1 MRNKILMAL
10 LVVAVMAV
18 PAFASVQNIKVS
30 GDITTTG
37 LVRDGFDFGH
47 NNITSNG
54 RVSGSV
60 GQNGS
65 DSYQQLFISQT
76 RLNVAADLTDNVQA
90 VVGLINERPWGDE
103 GQTEND
109 ADVDLNLAYVK
120 LKEMLYSPLTVTVG
134 RQNFKFG
141 NSFVID
147 SAGTNNSISSNN
159 GLNGVAADMTM
170 RTALDAVRLD
180 LDYNPLTITLIAA
193 KIDANNNGPYNP
205 NDDDVDLFGANAT
218 YNLGDSWETVT
229 EAYFWAKTDK
239 SASDS
244 SITGLKADSVYVPG
258 LRASTN
264 LIKGLNVQGELAW
277 QMGNKASA
285 SVTTGLGNDNIAR
298 HAMGAQFIAN
308 YMLPFEQIAKYSP
321 VVTAVYTYVS
331 GDKNPDNSG
340 AGGHGLSVNDDYRA
354 WDPMLENQ
362 AGGTIYS
369 SIFNLSNAHI
379 GSIAGQFKPLEDL
392 TVKNTWTGIW
402 LAESFDITGSCSGG
416 TGVCGRGYFS
426 HPLPTGSITHQVSTN
441 DNVGQEI
448 DTELTYAYT
457 EDVDLGLSAGWFFP
471 GEFFTGLNHQ
481 TASQYMAKVG
491 VRF

>member
-1 MRNKILMAL
+1 MRNKILLAV
-10 LVVAVMAV
+10 LVVAFAAA

-37 LVRDGFDFGH
+37 IVRDGFDLGN
-47 NNITSNG
+47 NNITSAG
-54 RVSGSV
+54 RTQGSV

-65 DSYQQLFISQT
+65 DSYQQLFITQT

-90 VVGLINERPWGDE
+90 VVGLINERAWGE
-103 GQTEND
+103 END
-109 ADVDLNLAYVK
+109 DSNDTAVNLNLAYIK
-120 LKEMLYSPLTVTVG
+120 LKEMLYSPLTVIVG

-141 NSFVID
+141 NSFVVD
-147 SAGTNNSISSNN
+147 SAGTNNSVASST
-159 GLNGVAADMTM
+159 GLSGIAADLTK
-170 RTALDAVRLD
+170 RKAQDAIRLV
-180 LDYNPLTITLIAA
+180 LDYNPLTIDLIAS

-205 NDDDVDLFGANAT
+205 NSDDVDLFGANAT
-218 YNLGDSWETVT
+218 YNLGDSWETVA
-229 EAYFWAKTDK
+229 EGYFFAKVDR

-244 SITGLKADSVYVPG
+244 LITGIKADSVYVPG

-264 LIKGLNVQGELAW
+264 PIKGLNVQGELAW

-285 SVTTGLGNDNIAR
+285 SVTTGSGVDNIAR

-321 VVTAVYTYVS
+321 VVTTVYTYVS

-354 WDPMLENQ
+354 WDPMFENQ

-369 SIFNLSNAHI
+369 SMFNLTNAHI

-392 TVKNTWTGIW
+392 TVKNTWTGLW
-402 LAESFDITGSCSGG
+402 LAESMDVTGTC
-416 TGVCGRGYFS
+416 TGAGSCGRGYFT
-426 HPLPTGSITHQVSTN
+426 HPLPTGSITQQVSTN
-441 DNVGQEI
+441 KDIGQEV

-457 EDVDLGLSAGWFFP
+457 EDVDLGISAGWFFP
-471 GEFFTGLNHQ
+471 GQFFTGLNHQ